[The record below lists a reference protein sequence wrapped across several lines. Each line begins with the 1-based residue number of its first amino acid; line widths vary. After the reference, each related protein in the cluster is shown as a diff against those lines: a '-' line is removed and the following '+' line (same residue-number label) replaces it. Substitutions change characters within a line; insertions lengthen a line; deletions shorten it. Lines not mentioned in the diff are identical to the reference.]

1 MTTDEM
7 LARLP
12 NEQPDFEELQEI
24 IGRELQGKLF
34 VRRVGMDEDPFSL
47 SPYPHWECV
56 CTACGKKFEANVKD
70 KLKDMTVCPMC
81 GGKVEPHRWMFRQS
95 GKLICAFLFYQLFR
109 GAGRE
114 IWVRSWRVSQY
125 LSPDGLEMDYVP
137 MSIYRFDDGTAEKW
151 KFDWQGWKPLKTIR
165 MDTWKPNS
173 FSCEYYPAFVGSIS
187 KKTIKGSCLEYSQ
200 LDRAIE
206 YEFPLTQYIG
216 FYLKNPSVE
225 YLWKSHCI
233 PLLMDYFRGSKDDVR
248 RAVNLKAKTFK
259 GLFRGAD
266 KQEMKIIPQLHAQEI
281 IWFHQMYQAGV
292 IRADQDGVD
301 WTRARK
307 TFCRDVPGGD
317 EKRLYRYI
325 HRQAERCGR
334 SCASVLHDYADHLRQ
349 IERLGGGELWPHDL
363 DEAHRRLSA
372 RERKIQ
378 DHGLN
383 GMFRARRRLWQWA
396 VWRHGGMFIRPVDS
410 VKEIT
415 LEGERQD
422 NCVAGY
428 AKGHAEGRTVIF
440 VLRRADDPTKSW
452 HTVELIPGTLTVRQ
466 CRGYKNREAT
476 PEAQAFVDAWVQR
489 LKNIRDQRRKSA

>member
-7 LARLP
+7 LTRLP
-12 NEQPDFEELQEI
+12 GEQPDFEELQEV
-24 IGRELQGKLF
+24 IGRELKGKLF
-34 VRRVGMDEDPFSL
+34 ARRIGMDEDPFSL

-137 MSIYRFDDGTAEKW
+137 MSIYHFDDRTAEKW
-151 KFDWQGWKPLKTIR
+151 KFGWQGWKPIKTIH
-165 MDTWKPNS
+165 MDSWRVS
-173 FSCEYYPAFVGSIS
+173 LYSYEYYPAFVGSIS
-187 KKTIKGSCLEYSQ
+187 RETIQGSCLEYSQ
-200 LDRAIE
+200 LDHAMRYGFPLIE
-206 YEFPLTQYIG
+206 YIQ

-233 PLLMDYFRGSKDDVR
+233 PLLMDYFRGSKGDVR

-266 KQEMKIIPQLHAQEI
+266 KQEMKIIPQLHAWEI
-281 IWFHQMYQAGV
+281 IWFHRLYQAGV

-301 WTRARK
+301 WARARSC
-307 TFCRDVPGGD
+307 FNHDIPGDD
-317 EKRLYRYI
+317 EKQLYRYI

-334 SCASVLHDYADHLRQ
+334 SYASVLHDYADHLRQ
-349 IERLGGGELWPHDL
+349 IERLGGGELWPHNL

-378 DHGLN
+378 DEGLN

-440 VLRRADDPTKSW
+440 VLRRADDPTKNW

-476 PEAQAFVDAWVQR
+476 PEAQAFVDAWVER

>member
-12 NEQPDFEELQEI
+12 GEQPDFEELQEI

-34 VRRVGMDEDPFSL
+34 ARRVGEEQDPFL
-47 SPYPHWECV
+47 PFTPPHWECV
-56 CTACGKKFEANVKD
+56 CTACGKQFEVNVND
-70 KLKDMTVCPMC
+70 KLKDMTSCPEC
-81 GGKVEPHRWMFRQS
+81 GTKVEPHRWMFRRG
-95 GKLICAFLFYQLFR
+95 GKLTSAFLFYHLFR
-109 GAGRE
+109 GIGRE
-114 IWVRSWRVSQY
+114 IWVRSWRVSQR
-125 LSPDGLEMDYVP
+125 LNWDGLEIDYEP
-137 MSIYRFDDGTAEKW
+137 MSIYHFEDDTAEKW
-151 KFDWQGWKPLKTIR
+151 KFGWQGWKLIKTIR

-173 FSCEYYPAFVGSIS
+173 FSYEYYPAFVGSIS

-200 LDRAIE
+200 LDHAMRYGFPLIE
-206 YEFPLTQYIG
+206 YIQ

-225 YLWKSHCI
+225 YLWKSNCI
-233 PLLMDYFRGSKDDVR
+233 SLLSDYFNGCKDDVR

-266 KQEMKIIPQLHAQEI
+266 KQEMKMIPQLHAREI
-281 IWFHQMYQAGV
+281 VWFHRLYQAGV

-317 EKRLYRYI
+317 EKQLYRYI

-334 SCASVLHDYADHLRQ
+334 SCASVLHDYADHLSQ
-349 IERLGGGELWPHDL
+349 IQRLGGGELWPHDL

-410 VKEIT
+410 AKEIT

-428 AKGHAEGRTVIF
+428 ARKHAEGRTLIF
-440 VLRRADDPTKSW
+440 VLRRVDAPTQSW
-452 HTVELIPGTLTVRQ
+452 YTVELDPKTLTVRQ
-466 CRGYKNREAT
+466 CRGYKNWEAT
-476 PEAQAFVDAWVQR
+476 LKVQAFVDAWVER

>member
-7 LARLP
+7 LTRLP
-12 NEQPDFEELQEI
+12 GEQPDFEELQEI

-34 VRRVGMDEDPFSL
+34 ARRVGVDEDPFSL

-56 CTACGKKFEANVKD
+56 CTACGKKFEADVKD
-70 KLKDMTVCPMC
+70 KLKYMTVCPMC
-81 GGKVEPHRWMFRQS
+81 GAEVEPHRWMFRQG
-95 GKLICAFLFYQLFR
+95 GKQTGAFLFYHLFR
-109 GAGRE
+109 GTGRE
-114 IWVRSWRVSQY
+114 IWVRSWCVSQW
-125 LSPDGLEMDYVP
+125 LNQDGLEIVYNPD
-137 MSIYRFDDGTAEKW
+137 SIYHFDDSTAEKW
-151 KFDWQGWKPLKTIR
+151 TLSWNGWKPLKTIR
-165 MDTWKPNS
+165 LDTWKPNIYS
-173 FSCEYYPAFVGSIS
+173 YECYPAFVGAIS
-187 KKTIKGSCLEYSQ
+187 KETINGSCLEYSQ
-200 LDRAIE
+200 LDRAILQG
-206 YEFPLTQYIG
+206 FPVVEYIG

-233 PLLMDYFRGSKDDVR
+233 PLLEDYFRGSRGDVR

-266 KQEMKIIPQLHAQEI
+266 KQEMKIIPQLHAREI
-281 IWFHQMYQAGV
+281 IIFHWLYQAGA
-292 IRADQDGVD
+292 IRADQDGVN
-301 WTRARK
+301 WARARAR
-307 TFCRDVPGGD
+307 FCHKIPGGD
-317 EKRLYRYI
+317 EKQLHRYI
-325 HRQAERCGR
+325 HQQAERCER
-334 SCASVLHDYADHLRQ
+334 SVANTLGDYSDYLDQ
-349 IERLGGGELWPHDL
+349 IQRLGGGELWPHDL

-378 DHGLN
+378 DEGLN
-383 GMFRARRRLWQWA
+383 SMFRARRRLWQWA
-396 VWRHGGMFIRPVDS
+396 VWRHAGMFIRPVDS

-428 AKGHAEGRTVIF
+428 AKRHAEGRTVIF
-440 VLRRADDPTKSW
+440 VLRRADDPTKNW

-476 PEAQAFVDAWVQR
+476 PEAQAFVDAWVER